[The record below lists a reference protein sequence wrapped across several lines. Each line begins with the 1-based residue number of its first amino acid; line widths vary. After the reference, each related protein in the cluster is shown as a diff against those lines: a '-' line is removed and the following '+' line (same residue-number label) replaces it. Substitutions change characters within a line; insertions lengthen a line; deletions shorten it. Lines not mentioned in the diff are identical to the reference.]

1 MIRHLCVVGL
11 GFSACLVFSGCSEPV
26 TAAADCTS
34 LAVTVTAGAQPTFSW
49 RPSCQIEG
57 VTVARAPEGAV
68 VWATISVGLTNA
80 IAAPVEYGVFPSG
93 AALTANRLEPLAPGT
108 RYRVTLFRAE
118 GGQGDRVRGVGT
130 AIFVP

>member
-11 GFSACLVFSGCSEPV
+11 GFCAYLLCSGCSEPL
-26 TAAADCTS
+26 TTSADCTS
-34 LAVTVTAGAQPTFSW
+34 VAVTVSAGAEPTFSW

-68 VWATISVGLTNA
+68 VWSTISVNLTNT
-80 IAAPVEYGVFPSG
+80 IAAPVRYGVFPSG
-93 AALTANRLEPLAPGT
+93 AALTANRFEPLAPGT
-108 RYRVTLFRAE
+108 RYQVTLFRAE
-118 GGQGDRVRGVGT
+118 GDQGDPVRAVGT